1 MTLQLNYAKTNEYK
15 AIFKKYLDGV
25 IEWRKKAAYDVR
37 PEVIEAFRKNLKKE
51 TEKAYNDYKNKK
63 MTEARQQMEVI
74 EKQFKNTRN
83 TYKDPQAEILR
94 RQDFDLEFSIMARE
108 DIIELLSD
116 EQRNFSNY
124 ELKKI
129 QVAYPGDVKIATLLD
144 NQQLKRDNQWL
155 EDPFYKEWQQ
165 DYLILFQTKSEGLDI
180 VYFPNNSDN
189 GYTFENLDLFLSSN
203 QHVTALDYHIQKISQ
218 LINEIPTV
226 KKADKPAFFKPEPVK
241 KMEFEEFDDR
251 IYRISPNY
259 DITIRFKY
267 LKERFDDTTT
277 DRWDFTRDDY
287 DAYRHLQFLEKRHDL
302 KLQNDEEYRKQ
313 YYAVETAIKNEL
325 EQKKVNFDE

>member
-25 IEWRKKAAYDVR
+25 IEWRKKVAYDVR
-37 PEVIEAFRKNLKKE
+37 PEVIETFRKKLKKE
-51 TEKAYNDYKNKK
+51 TEEANNDYKNKK
-63 MTEARQQMEVI
+63 MTEARHQMEVI

-83 TYKDPQAEILR
+83 TYTDPQAEILR
-94 RQDFDLEFSIMARE
+94 RQDFDLEFSIMDRE

-124 ELKKI
+124 ELKRI
-129 QVAYPGDVKIATLLD
+129 QAAYPDDYKIASLLE
-144 NQQLKRDNQWL
+144 NQQLKRDGQWL

-165 DYLILFQTKSEGLDI
+165 DYSVLFQTKTAGLDI

-259 DITIRFKY
+259 DVTIRFKY

-313 YYAVETAIKNEL
+313 YYAVETAIKYEL
-325 EQKKVNFDE
+325 EQKKVNFNE